1 MMHKIKI
8 IFSWLLIGVLFL
20 GALEPGSDAFA
31 AKKNKYIRMNV
42 KSVTLSKNGMYK
54 LRLYNTKKSQTIVF
68 SSDNE
73 SVATVASTTA
83 QPKLAVVTA
92 VNPGNTYVRATIS
105 NSRGRVVRTLKVKVK
120 VTPYAVS
127 VKFGQKKIYLN
138 ENKNIKLNTII
149 KPNISQEIPLYESSD
164 TDVATIN
171 SRGVVTAVAVGEAVI
186 TATLLSSGQSASCT
200 VVVKPEPV
208 ETAPPAATST
218 TSAAKNTR
226 SAAASSSSTLN

>member
-54 LRLYNTKKSQTIVF
+54 LRLYNTKKRQTIVF

-73 SVATVASTTA
+73 SIATVTSTT

-127 VKFGQKKIYLN
+127 VKFGKKKIYLN
-138 ENKNIKLNTII
+138 ETKKTKLNTII

-164 TDVATIN
+164 TDVATVN
-171 SRGVVTAVAVGEAVI
+171 SRGIVTAVAAGEAVI

-208 ETAPPAATST
+208 ETVPPEATST
-218 TSAAKNTR
+218 TSAAKNIR
-226 SAAASSSSTLN
+226 SN

>member
-54 LRLYNTKKSQTIVF
+54 LRLYNTKKRQTIVF

-73 SVATVASTTA
+73 SIATVTSTT

-127 VKFGQKKIYLN
+127 VKFGKKKIYLN
-138 ENKNIKLNTII
+138 ETKNTKLNTII

-164 TDVATIN
+164 TDVATVN
-171 SRGVVTAVAVGEAVI
+171 SRGIVTAVAAGEAVI
-186 TATLLSSGQSASCT
+186 TATFLSSGQSASCT

-208 ETAPPAATST
+208 ETVPPEATST
-218 TSAAKNTR
+218 TSAAKNIR
-226 SAAASSSSTLN
+226 SN

>member
-8 IFSWLLIGVLFL
+8 IFTWLLIGVFFL
-20 GALEPGSDAFA
+20 GALEPGSEAFA

-54 LRLYNTKKSQTIVF
+54 LRLYNTKKRQTIVF

-73 SVATVASTTA
+73 SIATVTSTT

-105 NSRGRVVRTLKVKVK
+105 NSRGRVVCTLKVKIK

-127 VKFGQKKIYLN
+127 VKLGKKKIYLN
-138 ENKNIKLNTII
+138 ETKNTKLNTII

-164 TDVATIN
+164 TDVATVN
-171 SRGVVTAVAVGEAVI
+171 SRGIVTAVAAGEAVI

-200 VVVKPEPV
+200 VIVKPEPV
-208 ETAPPAATST
+208 ETAPPDATST
-218 TSAAKNTR
+218 TSAAKNIR
-226 SAAASSSSTLN
+226 SN

>member
-1 MMHKIKI
+1 MHKIKI
-8 IFSWLLIGVLFL
+8 IFTWLLIGVFFL
-20 GALEPGSDAFA
+20 GALEPGSEAFA

-54 LRLYNTKKSQTIVF
+54 LRLYNTKKRQTIVF

-73 SVATVASTTA
+73 SIATVTSTT

-105 NSRGRVVRTLKVKVK
+105 NSRGRVVRTLKVKIK

-127 VKFGQKKIYLN
+127 VRLGKKKIYLN
-138 ENKNIKLNTII
+138 ETKNTKLNTII

-164 TDVATIN
+164 TDVATVN
-171 SRGVVTAVAVGEAVI
+171 SRGIVTAVAAGEAVI

-200 VVVKPEPV
+200 VIVKPEPV
-208 ETAPPAATST
+208 ETAPPDATST
-218 TSAAKNTR
+218 TSAVKNIR
-226 SAAASSSSTLN
+226 SN

>member
-1 MMHKIKI
+1 MHKIKI

-54 LRLYNTKKSQTIVF
+54 LRLYNTKKRQTIVF

-73 SVATVASTTA
+73 SIATVTSTT

-127 VKFGQKKIYLN
+127 VKFGKKKIYLK
-138 ENKNIKLNTII
+138 ETKNTKLNTII

-164 TDVATIN
+164 TDVATVN
-171 SRGVVTAVAVGEAVI
+171 SRGIVTAVAAGEAVI

-200 VVVKPEPV
+200 VVVKPELV
-208 ETAPPAATST
+208 ETVPPEATST
-218 TSAAKNTR
+218 TSAAKNIR
-226 SAAASSSSTLN
+226 SN

>member
-1 MMHKIKI
+1 MHKIKI
-8 IFSWLLIGVLFL
+8 IFTWLLIGVFFL
-20 GALEPGSDAFA
+20 GALEPGSEAFA

-54 LRLYNTKKSQTIVF
+54 LRLYNTKKRQTIVF

-73 SVATVASTTA
+73 SIATVTSTT

-127 VKFGQKKIYLN
+127 VKLGKKKIYLN
-138 ENKNIKLNTII
+138 ETKNTKLNTII

-164 TDVATIN
+164 TDVATVN
-171 SRGVVTAVAVGEAVI
+171 SRGIVTAVAAGEAVI

-200 VVVKPEPV
+200 VIVKPEPV
-208 ETAPPAATST
+208 ETAPPDATST
-218 TSAAKNTR
+218 TSAAKNIR
-226 SAAASSSSTLN
+226 SN

>member
-1 MMHKIKI
+1 MHKIKI
-8 IFSWLLIGVLFL
+8 IFTWLLIGVFFL
-20 GALEPGSDAFA
+20 GALEPGSEAFA

-54 LRLYNTKKSQTIVF
+54 LRLYNTKKRQTIVF

-73 SVATVASTTA
+73 SIATVTSTT

-105 NSRGRVVRTLKVKVK
+105 NSRGRVVRTLKVKIK

-127 VKFGQKKIYLN
+127 VKLGKKKIYLN
-138 ENKNIKLNTII
+138 ETKNTKLNTII

-164 TDVATIN
+164 TDVATVN
-171 SRGVVTAVAVGEAVI
+171 SRGIVTAVAAGEAVI

-200 VVVKPEPV
+200 VIVKPEPV
-208 ETAPPAATST
+208 ETAPPDATST
-218 TSAAKNTR
+218 TSAVKNIR
-226 SAAASSSSTLN
+226 SN

>member
-1 MMHKIKI
+1 MMHKNKI

-54 LRLYNTKKSQTIVF
+54 LRLYNTKKRQTIVF

-73 SVATVASTTA
+73 SIATVTSTT

-105 NSRGRVVRTLKVKVK
+105 NSRGRVVCTLKVKVK

-127 VKFGQKKIYLN
+127 VKFGKKKIYLN
-138 ENKNIKLNTII
+138 ETKNTKLNTII

-164 TDVATIN
+164 TDVATVN
-171 SRGVVTAVAVGEAVI
+171 SRGIVTAVAAGEAVI

-208 ETAPPAATST
+208 ETVPPEATST
-218 TSAAKNTR
+218 TSAAKNIR
-226 SAAASSSSTLN
+226 SN

>member
-1 MMHKIKI
+1 MHKNKI

-54 LRLYNTKKSQTIVF
+54 LRLYNTKKRQTIVF

-73 SVATVASTTA
+73 SIATVTSTT

-127 VKFGQKKIYLN
+127 VKFGKKKIYLN
-138 ENKNIKLNTII
+138 ETKNTKLNTII

-164 TDVATIN
+164 TDVATVN
-171 SRGVVTAVAVGEAVI
+171 SRGIVTAVAAGEAVI
-186 TATLLSSGQSASCT
+186 TATLLSSEQSASCT

-208 ETAPPAATST
+208 ETVPPEATST
-218 TSAAKNTR
+218 TSAAKNIR
-226 SAAASSSSTLN
+226 SN

>member
-20 GALEPGSDAFA
+20 GALEPGSDDFA

-54 LRLYNTKKSQTIVF
+54 LRLYNTKKRQTIVF

-73 SVATVASTTA
+73 SIATVTSTT

-127 VKFGQKKIYLN
+127 VKFGKKKIYLN
-138 ENKNIKLNTII
+138 ETKNTKLNTII

-164 TDVATIN
+164 TDVATVN
-171 SRGVVTAVAVGEAVI
+171 SRGIVTAVAAGEAVI

-208 ETAPPAATST
+208 ETVPPEATST
-218 TSAAKNTR
+218 TSAAKNIR
-226 SAAASSSSTLN
+226 SN

>member
-54 LRLYNTKKSQTIVF
+54 LRLYNTKKRQTIVF

-73 SVATVASTTA
+73 SIATVTSTT

-92 VNPGNTYVRATIS
+92 VNPGNTYIRATIS

-127 VKFGQKKIYLN
+127 VKFGQKKIYLT
-138 ENKNIKLNTII
+138 ENKNTKLNTII

-164 TDVATIN
+164 TDVATVN
-171 SRGVVTAVAVGEAVI
+171 SRGIVTAVAAGEAVI
-186 TATLLSSGQSASCT
+186 TATLLSSGQSAACT

-218 TSAAKNTR
+218 TSAAKNIR
-226 SAAASSSSTLN
+226 SN

>member
-54 LRLYNTKKSQTIVF
+54 LRLYNTKKRQTIVF

-73 SVATVASTTA
+73 SIATVTSTT
-83 QPKLAVVTA
+83 QSKLAVVTA

-127 VKFGQKKIYLN
+127 VKFGKKKIYLN
-138 ENKNIKLNTII
+138 ETKNTKLNTII

-164 TDVATIN
+164 TDVATVN
-171 SRGVVTAVAVGEAVI
+171 SRGIVTAVAAGEAVI

-208 ETAPPAATST
+208 ETVPPEATST
-218 TSAAKNTR
+218 TSAAKNIR
-226 SAAASSSSTLN
+226 SN

>member
-54 LRLYNTKKSQTIVF
+54 LRLYNTKKRQTIVF

-73 SVATVASTTA
+73 SIATVTSTT

-127 VKFGQKKIYLN
+127 VKFGKKKIYLN
-138 ENKNIKLNTII
+138 ETKNTKLNTII

-164 TDVATIN
+164 TDVATVN
-171 SRGVVTAVAVGEAVI
+171 SRGIVTAVAAGEAVI
-186 TATLLSSGQSASCT
+186 TATLLSSEQSASCT

-208 ETAPPAATST
+208 ETVPPEATST
-218 TSAAKNTR
+218 TSAAKNIR
-226 SAAASSSSTLN
+226 SN

>member
-1 MMHKIKI
+1 MHKNKI

-54 LRLYNTKKSQTIVF
+54 LRLYNTKKRQTIVF

-73 SVATVASTTA
+73 SIATVTSTT

-127 VKFGQKKIYLN
+127 VKFGKKKIYLN
-138 ENKNIKLNTII
+138 ETKNTKLNTII

-164 TDVATIN
+164 TDVATVN
-171 SRGVVTAVAVGEAVI
+171 FRGIVTAVAAGEAVI

-200 VVVKPEPV
+200 VIVKPEPV
-208 ETAPPAATST
+208 ETAPPDATST
-218 TSAAKNTR
+218 TLAVKNIR
-226 SAAASSSSTLN
+226 SN

>member
-54 LRLYNTKKSQTIVF
+54 LRLYNTKKRQTIVF

-73 SVATVASTTA
+73 SIATVTSTT

-105 NSRGRVVRTLKVKVK
+105 NSRERVVRTLKVKVK

-127 VKFGQKKIYLN
+127 VKFGKKKIYLN
-138 ENKNIKLNTII
+138 ETKNTKLNTII

-164 TDVATIN
+164 TDVATVN
-171 SRGVVTAVAVGEAVI
+171 SRGIVTAVAAGEAVI

-208 ETAPPAATST
+208 ETVPPEATST
-218 TSAAKNTR
+218 TSAAKNIR
-226 SAAASSSSTLN
+226 SN

>member
-54 LRLYNTKKSQTIVF
+54 LRLYNTKKRQTIVF

-73 SVATVASTTA
+73 SIATVTSTT

-127 VKFGQKKIYLN
+127 VKFGKKKIYLN
-138 ENKNIKLNTII
+138 ETKNTKLNTII

-164 TDVATIN
+164 SDVATVN
-171 SRGVVTAVAVGEAVI
+171 SRGIVTAVAAGEAVI

-208 ETAPPAATST
+208 ETVPPEATST
-218 TSAAKNTR
+218 TSAAKNIR
-226 SAAASSSSTLN
+226 SN

>member
-1 MMHKIKI
+1 MMHKNKI

-54 LRLYNTKKSQTIVF
+54 LRLYNTKKRQTIVF

-73 SVATVASTTA
+73 SIATVTSTT

-92 VNPGNTYVRATIS
+92 VNPGNTYVRAAIS

-127 VKFGQKKIYLN
+127 VKFGKKKIYLN
-138 ENKNIKLNTII
+138 ETKNTKLNTII

-164 TDVATIN
+164 TDVATVN
-171 SRGVVTAVAVGEAVI
+171 SRGIVTAVAAGEAVI

-208 ETAPPAATST
+208 ETVPPEATST
-218 TSAAKNTR
+218 TSAAKNIR
-226 SAAASSSSTLN
+226 SN

>member
-1 MMHKIKI
+1 MHKIKI
-8 IFSWLLIGVLFL
+8 IFSWLLIGILFL
-20 GALEPGSDAFA
+20 GALEPGSDTFA

-42 KSVTLSKNGMYK
+42 KSITLSKNGMYK
-54 LRLYNTKKSQTIVF
+54 LRLYNTKKRQTIVF

-73 SVATVASTTA
+73 AVATVVSTT
-83 QPKLAVVTA
+83 QPKQAIVTA

-127 VKFGQKKIYLN
+127 VKFGKKKIYLN
-138 ENKNIKLNTII
+138 ETKNTKLNTII

-164 TDVATIN
+164 TDVATVN
-171 SRGVVTAVAVGEAVI
+171 SRGIVTAVAAGEAVI

-208 ETAPPAATST
+208 ETAPPEATST
-218 TSAAKNTR
+218 TSAAKNIR
-226 SAAASSSSTLN
+226 SN

>member
-1 MMHKIKI
+1 MHKIKI

-54 LRLYNTKKSQTIVF
+54 LRLYNTKKRQTIVF

-73 SVATVASTTA
+73 SIATVASTT

-127 VKFGQKKIYLN
+127 VKFGKKKIYLN
-138 ENKNIKLNTII
+138 ETKNTKLNTII

-164 TDVATIN
+164 TDVATVN
-171 SRGVVTAVAVGEAVI
+171 SRGIVTAVAAGEAVI

-208 ETAPPAATST
+208 ETVPPEATST
-218 TSAAKNTR
+218 TSAAKNIR
-226 SAAASSSSTLN
+226 SN

>member
-54 LRLYNTKKSQTIVF
+54 LRLYNTKKRQTIVF

-73 SVATVASTTA
+73 SIATVTSTT

-127 VKFGQKKIYLN
+127 VKFGKEKIYLN
-138 ENKNIKLNTII
+138 ETKNTKLNTII

-164 TDVATIN
+164 TDVATVN
-171 SRGVVTAVAVGEAVI
+171 SRGIVTAVAAGEAVI

-208 ETAPPAATST
+208 ETVPPEATST
-218 TSAAKNTR
+218 TSAAKNIR
-226 SAAASSSSTLN
+226 SN

>member
-54 LRLYNTKKSQTIVF
+54 LRLYNTKKRQTIVF

-73 SVATVASTTA
+73 SIATVTSTT

-127 VKFGQKKIYLN
+127 VKFGKKKIYLN
-138 ENKNIKLNTII
+138 ETKNTKLNTII
-149 KPNISQEIPLYESSD
+149 KPNISQETPLYESSD
-164 TDVATIN
+164 TDVATVN
-171 SRGVVTAVAVGEAVI
+171 SRGIVTAVAAGEAVI

-208 ETAPPAATST
+208 ETVPPEATST
-218 TSAAKNTR
+218 TSAAKNIR
-226 SAAASSSSTLN
+226 SN

>member
-54 LRLYNTKKSQTIVF
+54 LRLYNTKKRQTIVF

-73 SVATVASTTA
+73 SIATVTSTT

-105 NSRGRVVRTLKVKVK
+105 NSRGRVVRSLKVKVK

-127 VKFGQKKIYLN
+127 VKFGKKKIYLN
-138 ENKNIKLNTII
+138 ETKNTKLNTII

-164 TDVATIN
+164 TDVATVN
-171 SRGVVTAVAVGEAVI
+171 SRGIVTAVAAGEAVI

-208 ETAPPAATST
+208 ETVPPEATST
-218 TSAAKNTR
+218 TSAAKNIR
-226 SAAASSSSTLN
+226 SN

>member
-54 LRLYNTKKSQTIVF
+54 LRLYNTKKRQTIVF

-73 SVATVASTTA
+73 SIATITSTT

-127 VKFGQKKIYLN
+127 VKFGKKKIYLN
-138 ENKNIKLNTII
+138 ETKNTKLNTII

-164 TDVATIN
+164 TDVATVN
-171 SRGVVTAVAVGEAVI
+171 SRGIVTAVAAGEAVI

-208 ETAPPAATST
+208 ETVPPEATST
-218 TSAAKNTR
+218 TSAAKNIR
-226 SAAASSSSTLN
+226 SN

>member
-1 MMHKIKI
+1 MHKIKI

-54 LRLYNTKKSQTIVF
+54 LRLYNTKKRQTIVF

-73 SVATVASTTA
+73 SIATVTSTT

-92 VNPGNTYVRATIS
+92 VTPGNTYVRATIS

-127 VKFGQKKIYLN
+127 VKFGKKKIYLN
-138 ENKNIKLNTII
+138 ETKNTKLNTII

-164 TDVATIN
+164 TDVATVN
-171 SRGVVTAVAVGEAVI
+171 SRGIVTAVAAGEAVI

-200 VVVKPEPV
+200 VVVKPELV
-208 ETAPPAATST
+208 ETVPPEATST
-218 TSAAKNTR
+218 TSAAKNIR
-226 SAAASSSSTLN
+226 SN

>member
-1 MMHKIKI
+1 MHKIKI
-8 IFSWLLIGVLFL
+8 IFSWLLIGILFL

-42 KSVTLSKNGMYK
+42 KSITLSKNGMYK
-54 LRLYNTKKSQTIVF
+54 LRLYNTKKRQTIVF

-73 SVATVASTTA
+73 AVATVVSTT

-127 VKFGQKKIYLN
+127 VKFGKKKIYLN
-138 ENKNIKLNTII
+138 ETKNTKLNTII

-164 TDVATIN
+164 TDVATVN
-171 SRGVVTAVAVGEAVI
+171 SRGIVTAVAAGEAVI

-208 ETAPPAATST
+208 ETAPPDATST
-218 TSAAKNTR
+218 TSVAKNIR
-226 SAAASSSSTLN
+226 SN

>member
-8 IFSWLLIGVLFL
+8 IFTWLLIGILFL

-54 LRLYNTKKSQTIVF
+54 LRPYNTKKRQTIVF

-73 SVATVASTTA
+73 SIATVTSTT

-127 VKFGQKKIYLN
+127 VKFGKKKIYLN
-138 ENKNIKLNTII
+138 ETKNTKLNTII

-164 TDVATIN
+164 TDVATVN
-171 SRGVVTAVAVGEAVI
+171 SRGIVTAVAAGEAVI

-208 ETAPPAATST
+208 ETAPPDATST
-218 TSAAKNTR
+218 TSAVKNIR
-226 SAAASSSSTLN
+226 SN

>member
-54 LRLYNTKKSQTIVF
+54 LRLYNTKKRQTIVF

-73 SVATVASTTA
+73 SIATVTSTT

-120 VTPYAVS
+120 VTTYAVS
-127 VKFGQKKIYLN
+127 VKFGKKKIYLN
-138 ENKNIKLNTII
+138 ETKNTKLNTII

-164 TDVATIN
+164 TDVATVN
-171 SRGVVTAVAVGEAVI
+171 SRGIVTAVAAGEAVI

-208 ETAPPAATST
+208 ETVPPEATST
-218 TSAAKNTR
+218 TSAAKNIR
-226 SAAASSSSTLN
+226 SN

>member
-8 IFSWLLIGVLFL
+8 IFTWLLIGVLFL

-54 LRLYNTKKSQTIVF
+54 LRLYNTKKRQTIVF

-73 SVATVASTTA
+73 SIATVTSTT

-127 VKFGQKKIYLN
+127 VKFGKKKIYLN
-138 ENKNIKLNTII
+138 GTKNTKLNTII

-164 TDVATIN
+164 TDVATVN
-171 SRGVVTAVAVGEAVI
+171 SRGIVTAVAAGEAVI

-208 ETAPPAATST
+208 ETVPPEATST
-218 TSAAKNTR
+218 TSAAKNIR
-226 SAAASSSSTLN
+226 SN

>member
-54 LRLYNTKKSQTIVF
+54 LRLYNTKKRQTIVF

-73 SVATVASTTA
+73 SIATVTSTT

-127 VKFGQKKIYLN
+127 AKFGKKKIYLN
-138 ENKNIKLNTII
+138 ETKNTKLNTII

-164 TDVATIN
+164 TDVATVN
-171 SRGVVTAVAVGEAVI
+171 SRGIVTAVAAGEAVI

-208 ETAPPAATST
+208 ETVPPEATST
-218 TSAAKNTR
+218 TSAAKNIR
-226 SAAASSSSTLN
+226 SN

>member
-54 LRLYNTKKSQTIVF
+54 LRLYNTKKRQTIVF

-73 SVATVASTTA
+73 SIATVTSTT

-127 VKFGQKKIYLN
+127 VKFGKKKINLN
-138 ENKNIKLNTII
+138 ETKNTKLNTII

-164 TDVATIN
+164 TDVATVN
-171 SRGVVTAVAVGEAVI
+171 SRGIVTAVAAGEAVI

-208 ETAPPAATST
+208 ETVPPEATST
-218 TSAAKNTR
+218 TSAAKNIR
-226 SAAASSSSTLN
+226 SN

>member
-8 IFSWLLIGVLFL
+8 IFTWLLIGVFFL
-20 GALEPGSDAFA
+20 GALEPGSEAFA

-54 LRLYNTKKSQTIVF
+54 LRLYNTKKRQTIVF

-73 SVATVASTTA
+73 SIATVTSTT

-105 NSRGRVVRTLKVKVK
+105 NSRGRVVRTLKVKIK

-127 VKFGQKKIYLN
+127 VKFGKKKIYLN
-138 ENKNIKLNTII
+138 GTKNTKLNTII

-164 TDVATIN
+164 TDVATVN
-171 SRGVVTAVAVGEAVI
+171 SRGIVTAVAAGEAVI

-208 ETAPPAATST
+208 ETAPPDATST
-218 TSAAKNTR
+218 TSAAKNIR
-226 SAAASSSSTLN
+226 SN

>member
-54 LRLYNTKKSQTIVF
+54 LRLYNTKKRQTIVF

-73 SVATVASTTA
+73 SIATVTSTT

-105 NSRGRVVRTLKVKVK
+105 NPRGRVVRTLKVKVK

-127 VKFGQKKIYLN
+127 VKFGKKKIYLN
-138 ENKNIKLNTII
+138 ETKNTKLNTII

-164 TDVATIN
+164 TNVATVN
-171 SRGVVTAVAVGEAVI
+171 SRGIVTAVAAGEAVI

-208 ETAPPAATST
+208 ETVPPEATST
-218 TSAAKNTR
+218 TSAAKNIR
-226 SAAASSSSTLN
+226 SN

>member
-54 LRLYNTKKSQTIVF
+54 LRLYNTKKRQTIVF

-73 SVATVASTTA
+73 SIATVTSTT

-92 VNPGNTYVRATIS
+92 VNPGNIYVRATIS

-127 VKFGQKKIYLN
+127 VKFGKKKIYLN
-138 ENKNIKLNTII
+138 ETKNTKLNTII

-164 TDVATIN
+164 TDVATVN
-171 SRGVVTAVAVGEAVI
+171 SRGIVTAVAAGEAVI

-208 ETAPPAATST
+208 ETVPPEATST
-218 TSAAKNTR
+218 TSAAKNIR
-226 SAAASSSSTLN
+226 SN

>member
-8 IFSWLLIGVLFL
+8 IFTWLLIGVFFL
-20 GALEPGSDAFA
+20 GALEPGSEAFA
-31 AKKNKYIRMNV
+31 EKKNKYIRMNV

-54 LRLYNTKKSQTIVF
+54 LRLYNTKKRQTIVF

-73 SVATVASTTA
+73 SIATVTSTT

-105 NSRGRVVRTLKVKVK
+105 NSRGRVVRTLKVKIK

-127 VKFGQKKIYLN
+127 VKLGKKKIYLN
-138 ENKNIKLNTII
+138 ETKNTNLNTII

-164 TDVATIN
+164 TDVATVN
-171 SRGVVTAVAVGEAVI
+171 SRGIVTAVAAGEAVI

-208 ETAPPAATST
+208 ETAPPDATST
-218 TSAAKNTR
+218 TSAAKNIR
-226 SAAASSSSTLN
+226 SN

>member
-54 LRLYNTKKSQTIVF
+54 LRLYNTKKRQTIVF

-73 SVATVASTTA
+73 SIATVTSTT

-127 VKFGQKKIYLN
+127 VKFGKKKIYLN
-138 ENKNIKLNTII
+138 ETKNTKLNTII

-164 TDVATIN
+164 TDVAMVN
-171 SRGVVTAVAVGEAVI
+171 SHGIVTAVAAGEAVI

-208 ETAPPAATST
+208 ETVPPEATST
-218 TSAAKNTR
+218 TSAAKNIR
-226 SAAASSSSTLN
+226 SN

>member
-1 MMHKIKI
+1 MHKIKI
-8 IFSWLLIGVLFL
+8 IFTWLLIGVFFL
-20 GALEPGSDAFA
+20 GALEPGSEAFA

-54 LRLYNTKKSQTIVF
+54 LRLYNTKKRQTIVF

-73 SVATVASTTA
+73 SIATVTSTT

-105 NSRGRVVRTLKVKVK
+105 NSRGRVVRTLKVKIK

-127 VKFGQKKIYLN
+127 VKLGKKKIYLN
-138 ENKNIKLNTII
+138 ETKNTKLNTII

-164 TDVATIN
+164 TDVATVN
-171 SRGVVTAVAVGEAVI
+171 SRGIVTAVAAGEAVI

-200 VVVKPEPV
+200 VIVKPEPV
-208 ETAPPAATST
+208 ETAPPDATST
-218 TSAAKNTR
+218 TSAAKNIR
-226 SAAASSSSTLN
+226 SN

>member
-8 IFSWLLIGVLFL
+8 IFTWLLIGVLFL
-20 GALEPGSDAFA
+20 GALEPGRDAFA

-42 KSVTLSKNGMYK
+42 KSITLSKNGMYK
-54 LRLYNTKKSQTIVF
+54 LRLYNTKKRQTIVF
-68 SSDNE
+68 SSSNE
-73 SVATVASTTA
+73 MVATVSSNTT
-83 QPKLAVVTA
+83 QPRLAVVTA
-92 VNPGNTYVRATIS
+92 VNPGNTYIRATIS

-127 VKFGQKKIYLN
+127 VKFGQKKIYLT
-138 ENKNIKLNTII
+138 ETKNTKLNTII

-164 TDVATIN
+164 TDVATVN
-171 SRGVVTAVAVGEAVI
+171 SRGIVTAVAAGEAVI

-208 ETAPPAATST
+208 ETVPPEATST
-218 TSAAKNTR
+218 TSAAKNIR
-226 SAAASSSSTLN
+226 SN

>member
-31 AKKNKYIRMNV
+31 AKKNTYIRMNV

-54 LRLYNTKKSQTIVF
+54 LRLYNTKKRQTIVF

-73 SVATVASTTA
+73 SIATVTSTT

-127 VKFGQKKIYLN
+127 VKFGKKKIYLN
-138 ENKNIKLNTII
+138 ETKNTKLNTII

-164 TDVATIN
+164 TDVATVN
-171 SRGVVTAVAVGEAVI
+171 SRGIVTAVAAGEAVI
-186 TATLLSSGQSASCT
+186 TAALLSSGQSASCT

-208 ETAPPAATST
+208 ETVPPEATST
-218 TSAAKNTR
+218 TSAAKNIR
-226 SAAASSSSTLN
+226 SN

>member
-1 MMHKIKI
+1 MHKIKI

-54 LRLYNTKKSQTIVF
+54 LRLYNTKKRQTIVF

-73 SVATVASTTA
+73 SIATVTSTT
-83 QPKLAVVTA
+83 QPKLAVVTS

-127 VKFGQKKIYLN
+127 VKFGKKKIYLN
-138 ENKNIKLNTII
+138 ETKNTKLNTII

-164 TDVATIN
+164 TDVATVN
-171 SRGVVTAVAVGEAVI
+171 SRGIVTAVAAGEAVI

-208 ETAPPAATST
+208 ETVPPEATST
-218 TSAAKNTR
+218 TSAAKNIR
-226 SAAASSSSTLN
+226 SN